1 MDAERKGLPSA
12 SSMERYHAC
21 GASLALERM
30 LRKRGELPA
39 DEDSDAAS
47 HGRLIHALAAS
58 LMMPERQD
66 LQVENASLVALEEA
80 QQYVDCAKQIA
91 VRAWG
96 DDEDAQVI
104 VEERMFLTDEIDHQ
118 IATGQSDVI
127 FLRGKEAIV
136 IDYKTGWNPLKQA
149 SESWQLKLY
158 AAMTYQRFGC
168 TSIRVAFIHRG
179 VFASES
185 ILDRSD
191 LEMLAS
197 FMFPGMVGDDGTN
210 PFLHSFAPGD
220 DVCRYCACKLKC
232 PALNAQFMLM
242 EPKAT
247 VDSIFVPDLTNAQLE
262 HMKDALDSLNGF
274 KSSLEHEMT
283 SRAQDDEFAFAGY
296 EIATGRGRR
305 TIEDAGSM
313 CEALVSE
320 GASVPDIYQAVKLGV
335 GDAEKIHKKMTGL
348 KGQVAKADF
357 IERFGEFITQH
368 DGKPALRKR
377 KDA

>member
-1 MDAERKGLPSA
+1 
-12 SSMERYHAC
+12 
-21 GASLALERM
+21 
-30 LRKRGELPA
+30 
-39 DEDSDAAS
+39 
-47 HGRLIHALAAS
+47 
-58 LMMPERQD
+58 
-66 LQVENASLVALEEA
+66 
-80 QQYVDCAKQIA
+80 
-91 VRAWG
+91 
-96 DDEDAQVI
+96 
-104 VEERMFLTDEIDHQ
+104 
-118 IATGQSDVI
+118 
-127 FLRGKEAIV
+127 
-136 IDYKTGWNPLKQA
+136 
-149 SESWQLKLY
+149 
-158 AAMTYQRFGC
+158 
-168 TSIRVAFIHRG
+168 
-179 VFASES
+179 
-185 ILDRSD
+185 
-191 LEMLAS
+191 
-197 FMFPGMVGDDGTN
+197 
-210 PFLHSFAPGD
+210 
-220 DVCRYCACKLKC
+220 
-232 PALNAQFMLM
+232 MLM

-262 HMKDALDSLNGF
+262 HMKDALDSLSGF

-296 EIATGRGRR
+296 EIGTGRGRR